1 MQPQMVDE
9 FMHQTRIAMHISAR
23 DFYKR
28 ILSAG
33 FILGVS
39 YFAGIL
45 SAGLQICAAIILFE
59 VPHHILNKSIS
70 DRKGLF
76 SVSIAI
82 AYWGNC
88 MISIIPYLAFSFL
101 LSFDS
106 SHAYQLGA
114 YIWLFASYV
123 HISNTFGL
131 LSFYN
136 WSLMVPAFGT
146 AFLLFRNSADM
157 TLTQSTTTDWVVVS
171 AMMGG
176 YIYNTIG
183 TLSNNKDT
191 ETALSRARAEA
202 NSRLL
207 DLEYLSQHDKL
218 TGLQNR
224 GAFDDALTVMLN
236 TANLRNGLTVYLI
249 DLDNFKPIN
258 DSYSHL
264 AGDTVLVAVA
274 ESLKRVAGPD
284 AIVSRLGGDEFAI
297 AMPNIPSDAV
307 SHKLGTY
314 LLRAI
319 EAPIMFNQ
327 KQLRVG
333 ASVGIARTDQTEQ
346 SASELCANADQAM
359 FYAKADP
366 EESVVLFNASNFPA
380 RYTLEDRNALS
391 RAIHDQQI
399 RPFYQPKVSLSTG
412 QIVGFEALARWNHPN
427 RGLLAPLDFMHL
439 VTESG
444 LHGDLLINM
453 TRQVLTDIDR
463 ILAAGL
469 SCGQMSINVPE
480 VTLATLSGRSDLSKL
495 IDQFSHVRHCLT
507 FEITEDVF
515 IARSCDMIKRSI
527 DHFRQ
532 SGIRVSLDD
541 FGTGFASFQHLRMLE
556 FDEMKLDTSF
566 VQGLGVDPSAG
577 VLVESFLSIGRG
589 LGVQIVA
596 EGVETNAQ
604 LTLLRQMGCEVVQG
618 HLFGAAIP
626 ITDTIK
632 LLEKGISH
640 PSIMATDAA

>member
-191 ETALSRARAEA
+191 ETALSRARR
-202 NSRLL
+202 SKF
-207 DLEYLSQHDKL
+207 S
-218 TGLQNR
+218 
-224 GAFDDALTVMLN
+224 AFRFGV
-236 TANLRNGLTVYLI
+236 
-249 DLDNFKPIN
+249 PI
-258 DSYSHL
+258 
-264 AGDTVLVAVA
+264 
-274 ESLKRVAGPD
+274 
-284 AIVSRLGGDEFAI
+284 
-297 AMPNIPSDAV
+297 
-307 SHKLGTY
+307 
-314 LLRAI
+314 
-319 EAPIMFNQ
+319 
-327 KQLRVG
+327 
-333 ASVGIARTDQTEQ
+333 
-346 SASELCANADQAM
+346 
-359 FYAKADP
+359 
-366 EESVVLFNASNFPA
+366 PA
-380 RYTLEDRNALS
+380 R
-391 RAIHDQQI
+391 
-399 RPFYQPKVSLSTG
+399 
-412 QIVGFEALARWNHPN
+412 
-427 RGLLAPLDFMHL
+427 
-439 VTESG
+439 
-444 LHGDLLINM
+444 
-453 TRQVLTDIDR
+453 
-463 ILAAGL
+463 
-469 SCGQMSINVPE
+469 
-480 VTLATLSGRSDLSKL
+480 
-495 IDQFSHVRHCLT
+495 
-507 FEITEDVF
+507 
-515 IARSCDMIKRSI
+515 
-527 DHFRQ
+527 
-532 SGIRVSLDD
+532 
-541 FGTGFASFQHLRMLE
+541 
-556 FDEMKLDTSF
+556 
-566 VQGLGVDPSAG
+566 
-577 VLVESFLSIGRG
+577 
-589 LGVQIVA
+589 
-596 EGVETNAQ
+596 
-604 LTLLRQMGCEVVQG
+604 
-618 HLFGAAIP
+618 
-626 ITDTIK
+626 
-632 LLEKGISH
+632 
-640 PSIMATDAA
+640 